1 MKKLFLITLTQLI
14 TTVLFAQIPTLER
27 IEPMFW
33 WVGMNNP
40 KLQLIV
46 HGDKIA
52 ERTVA
57 IDYPGLRLQKINKV
71 ENPNYLFLDLE
82 IEPSAKAGKFPIV
95 FSKNKAKNI
104 TYNYVL
110 KERDK
115 SPGRIQGVNSSDLIY
130 LIMPDRFSN
139 GDKSNDIVKG
149 MRETTLNRD
158 SMYYRHGGDL
168 QGIINHLDYLKDLG
182 ITAIWNTPELEND
195 MAQASYHGYAVT
207 DHYKID
213 PRYGTNELYKRFV
226 GESHRKG
233 LKVIKDVV
241 HNHVGTEHWFIK
253 DMPMRDWVHQ
263 WEKHTQ
269 TTYKDQAVMDPYASQ
284 ADRKRMLDG
293 WFVPSMPD
301 LNQSN
306 PYVQNYLNQ
315 NHIWWIEYAGID
327 GLRLDTYPY
336 NEPSYMADW
345 AKKLKAEFPTL
356 SIFGETLVNGVVNQ
370 AFFTQGSTVNK
381 NFNTELPGITDV
393 QIKDA
398 IFETLNGKFEWTT
411 GVNRLYSVLAND
423 FIYQDPYRN
432 VIFMDNHD
440 MSRYYS
446 IIGENFAKYKSG
458 LTLLLTTRGIPQVYY
473 GTELLMK
480 NFSNPDGLVRMDFKG
495 GWAEDKASKF
505 SPKGRSEEENE
516 AYNFFSKLANYRK
529 NTPALQTGKLMQ
541 YVPENG
547 VYVFFRY
554 DNQKTIMVICNSN
567 ETESDLPTAR
577 FNERISN
584 YKKAKDIL
592 TNENITNIETLRI
605 PAQTTRVLELEQ

>member
-14 TTVLFAQIPTLER
+14 TTVLFAQIPALER

-33 WVGMNNP
+33 WVGMNNS

-52 ERTVA
+52 ERTVV
-57 IDYPGLRLQKINKV
+57 IDYPGVRLQKINKV

-115 SPGRIQGVNSSDLIY
+115 SGGRIQGVNSSDLIY

-195 MAQASYHGYAVT
+195 MVQASYHGYAVT

-213 PRYGTNELYKRFV
+213 PRYGTKELYKRFV
-226 GESHRKG
+226 DESHKKG

-253 DMPMRDWVHQ
+253 DMPMKDWVHQ
-263 WEKHTQ
+263 WEKYTQ
-269 TTYKDQAVMDPYASQ
+269 TTYKDQTVMDPYASQ

-370 AFFTQGSTVNK
+370 AFFTQGSTVNR
-381 NFNTELPGITDV
+381 NFDTELPGITDV

-446 IIGENFAKYKSG
+446 IVGENFAKYKSG

-495 GWAEDKASKF
+495 GWAEDKANKF
-505 SPKGRSEEENE
+505 SPKGRTEKENE
-516 AYNFFSKLANYRK
+516 AHSFFSKLANYRK
-529 NTPALQTGKLMQ
+529 ITPALQNGKLMQ

-554 DNQKTIMVICNSN
+554 DSQKTVMVVCNSN
-567 ETESDLPTAR
+567 EHESNLQTSR
-577 FNERISN
+577 FSERMGN

-592 TNENITNIETLRI
+592 TDENINNIETLKI
-605 PAQTTRVLELEQ
+605 PAQTTRVLELE

>member
-57 IDYPGLRLQKINKV
+57 MDYPGLRLQKINKV
-71 ENPNYLFLDLE
+71 ENPNYLFLDIE

-213 PRYGTNELYKRFV
+213 PRYGTNELYKKFV
-226 GESHRKG
+226 DESHKKG

-253 DMPMRDWVHQ
+253 DMPMKDWVHQ

-554 DNQKTIMVICNSN
+554 DNQKTVMVICNSN